1 MEARLRSNYASESI
15 FFTELS
21 DVRLFA
27 PPCSLASSSVFKISK
42 STRTPQQSPN
52 YINLCYHYVVWKCE
66 RFMNFIAEFSQ
77 NLENFMIYHNREM
90 KDFYHRD
97 VNGTVTLG

>member
-1 MEARLRSNYASESI
+1 
-15 FFTELS
+15 
-21 DVRLFA
+21 
-27 PPCSLASSSVFKISK
+27 
-42 STRTPQQSPN
+42 
-52 YINLCYHYVVWKCE
+52 
-66 RFMNFIAEFSQ
+66 MNFIAEFSQ